1 MSMSLDGF
9 VAGPDD
15 GKEFPVGRDGVEHVF
30 EWTHREPRNCAF
42 PG

>member
-30 EWTHREPRNCAF
+30 EWYTSGAEELRL